1 MKPAFSENEV
11 YNSIIKIQGLSQ
23 TMLITYALFYLQT
36 VGKNFKNHFS
46 VIETWSPVCEKV

>member
-46 VIETWSPVCEKV
+46 VIET